1 MVRVMTP
8 VSCIG
13 KGLAFLALAALG
25 ACGTSEADAS
35 RFQGMADRVA
45 SIEVPLDGQAKP
57 VRTAHEAG
65 LRGANAP
72 LKVEVMTPYQLW
84 DARDGALP
92 PPPANS
98 EIAPALIRAA
108 APAVAEAAVD
118 AVKARAAEALR
129 PAFPRGGAK
138 TIQLGAYSSAE
149 SARAAWSRL
158 QRGEGGQMLAN
169 MTPVYETVEVGGRS
183 LTRLKVPAD
192 RSTAAAICDAAK
204 VNDSWCAR
212 SVA

>member
-1 MVRVMTP
+1 MTP

-13 KGLAFLALAALG
+13 KGLGLLSLAALG

-45 SIEVPLDGQAKP
+45 SIEVPLDGQVKP

-84 DARDGALP
+84 DARDGVLP

-138 TIQLGAYSSAE
+138 TIQLGAYSSEDA
-149 SARAAWSRL
+149 ARAAWTRLSRDPALSDL
-158 QRGEGGQMLAN
+158 QP
-169 MTPVYETVEVGGRS
+169 TYERAEVNGRV
-183 LTRLKVPAD
+183 LTRLKVRAD
-192 RSTAAAICDAAK
+192 KASAADVCRAARI
-204 VNDSWCAR
+204 DDPWCAR
-212 SVA
+212 SAA